1 MASWAKPSTSRAYLD
16 STCEAVGLHPFRL
29 PEINLLAFTFLYTDD
44 EDRFTLALLHL
55 NHKRQIQLLSRDVLL
70 EDLELSAAHSNLL
83 ITTLLSERT
92 FPSLDP
98 APLLV
103 PIPSHS
109 TGSEEDDEDETGPA
123 HRGGVLVLGG
133 RKVMFFENASQDQ
146 QDTRKEKQR
155 RLGKRLSSTV
165 QAEVAKAKEKE
176 KERETRK
183 IKARATVKW
192 PWNAITA

>member
-1 MASWAKPSTSRAYLD
+1 
-16 STCEAVGLHPFRL
+16 
-29 PEINLLAFTFLYTDD
+29 
-44 EDRFTLALLHL
+44 
-55 NHKRQIQLLSRDVLL
+55 
-70 EDLELSAAHSNLL
+70 
-83 ITTLLSERT
+83 
-92 FPSLDP
+92 
-98 APLLV
+98 
-103 PIPSHS
+103 
-109 TGSEEDDEDETGPA
+109 
-123 HRGGVLVLGG
+123 
-133 RKVMFFENASQDQ
+133 MFFENASQDQ